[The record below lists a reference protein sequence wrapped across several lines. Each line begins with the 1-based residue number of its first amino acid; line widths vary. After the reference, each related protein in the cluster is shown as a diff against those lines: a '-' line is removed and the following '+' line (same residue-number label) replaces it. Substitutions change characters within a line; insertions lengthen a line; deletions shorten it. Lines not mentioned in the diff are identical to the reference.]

1 MLSVLE
7 VLQSS
12 GLSHRDIKPENIIYN
27 KGTYLLCDFDD
38 MIEVSDRERPQVEPH
53 HGIIQFPLISKE
65 HQEPQGQVLR
75 PLQVGRL
82 RLGG

>member
-38 MIEVSDRERPQVEPH
+38 MIEVNDLERPQVD
-53 HGIIQFPLISKE
+53 LTT
-65 HQEPQGQVLR
+65 V
-75 PLQVGRL
+75 
-82 RLGG
+82 